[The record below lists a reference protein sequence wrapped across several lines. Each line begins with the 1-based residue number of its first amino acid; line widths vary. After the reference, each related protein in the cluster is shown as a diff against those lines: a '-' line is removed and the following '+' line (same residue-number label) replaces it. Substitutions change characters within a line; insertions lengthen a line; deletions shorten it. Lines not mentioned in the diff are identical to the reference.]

1 MATVHIGRLLGPV
14 GFSRTVA
21 IKKLH
26 PQFAKEPQ
34 FVSMFLD
41 EARLAARIRHPNVV
55 STLDVIALAGELF
68 LVMDYVQGESVARL
82 MVAAR
87 QAGELPPLP
96 ITGAIIV
103 GALEGL
109 HAAHEATSEQGEP
122 LGIVHRDVSPQNILV
137 GTDGVPRI
145 LDFGVAKAA
154 GRVQD
159 TKEGQL
165 KGKLSYMAPEQ
176 IDGVTTRATD
186 IYAASVVLWEMLT
199 GRRLFLADNHLQ
211 TLTNVMA
218 ANPPAPSAFA
228 PNVSPELD
236 LFVLRGLRK
245 DPAERFPTARAMS
258 RALQKVIP
266 IATTG
271 DVGEWVERMVGANL
285 SSRTQK
291 VASIEGRTSD
301 VSLPSE
307 TTARESDGTA
317 PAATQSI
324 LPVGVRDRPVLFVGL
339 AAAIV
344 LGIGTLVG
352 VRLAAPAATPPHA
365 LPIASLPAQPS
376 ATPSARSAPGT
387 AGTPGSS
394 GAWTTT
400 LPSAAPPSVPL
411 TIVPSGAS
419 ADAGAVPA
427 VASPVR
433 SKSDSPARSHSQGS
447 DFSHVMDSRK

>member
-82 MVAAR
+82 MLAAR
-87 QAGELPPLP
+87 QAGDLPPLP

-109 HAAHEATSEQGEP
+109 HAAHEATNEQGQP

-159 TKEGQL
+159 TQEGQL

-176 IDGVTTRATD
+176 IDGETTRSTD

-218 ANPPAPSAFA
+218 GNPPAPSAFS

-245 DPAERFPTARAMS
+245 DPAERFPSARAMS
-258 RALQKVIP
+258 RALQKLIP

-271 DVGEWVERMVGANL
+271 DVGEWVEQMVGANL

-291 VASIEGRTSD
+291 IASIEGRSSD
-301 VSLPSE
+301 VSLPPE
-307 TTARESDGTA
+307 TTASDLEVSA
-317 PAATQSI
+317 PTTATQSL
-324 LPVGVRDRPVLFVGL
+324 LPERVRDKPVLFVSL
-339 AAAIV
+339 AAAII

-352 VRLAAPAATPPHA
+352 VRLATPSTSGAVTPHAASGAVATPTA
-365 LPIASLPAQPS
+365 RATSAAS
-376 ATPSARSAPGT
+376 ATPTAPAPTTSPTPVPQTARPT
-387 AGTPGSS
+387 AALPTE
-394 GAWTTT
+394 TT
-400 LPSAAPPSVPL
+400 
-411 TIVPSGAS
+411 
-419 ADAGAVPA
+419 ADAGAAAPPPLQA
-427 VASPVR
+427 KPDAPSG
-433 SKSDSPARSHSQGS
+433 RSHSQRS

>member
-1 MATVHIGRLLGPV
+1 MRVLGRYALYDEIASGGMATVHIGRLLGPV

-82 MVAAR
+82 MLAAR
-87 QAGELPPLP
+87 QGGELPPLP
-96 ITGAIIV
+96 ITGAIVV

-137 GTDGVPRI
+137 GTDGIPRI

-159 TKEGQL
+159 TQEGQL

-176 IDGVTTRATD
+176 IDGETTRATD

-218 ANPPAPSAFA
+218 GNAPAPSSFS
-228 PNVSPELD
+228 PNVSAELD
-236 LFVLRGLRK
+236 QFVLRGLRK
-245 DPAERFPTARAMS
+245 DPAERFPSARAMS
-258 RALQKVIP
+258 RALQKLIP

-271 DVGEWVERMVGANL
+271 DVGEWVEQMVGANL

-291 VASIEGRTSD
+291 IASIEGRSD
-301 VSLPSE
+301 VMTLPPEATASE
-307 TTARESDGTA
+307 FEGSA
-317 PAATQSI
+317 PATATLS
-324 LPVGVRDRPVLFVGL
+324 LLSERVRERPVLFVSL
-339 AAAIV
+339 AAAAI
-344 LGIGTLVG
+344 LGLGTLVG
-352 VRLAAPAATPPHA
+352 VRLASPTSPSPSASTTAVRVVAAAPKSPPPMAAPSIATPP
-365 LPIASLPAQPS
+365 PA
-376 ATPSARSAPGT
+376 
-387 AGTPGSS
+387 
-394 GAWTTT
+394 
-400 LPSAAPPSVPL
+400 
-411 TIVPSGAS
+411 AS
-419 ADAGAVPA
+419 ADAGAAPSIPA
-427 VASPVR
+427 KPDVASG
-433 SKSDSPARSHSQGS
+433 RSHSQRN

>member
-82 MVAAR
+82 MLAAR
-87 QAGELPPLP
+87 QGGELPPLP
-96 ITGAIIV
+96 ITGAIVV

-159 TKEGQL
+159 TQEGQL

-176 IDGVTTRATD
+176 IDGETTRATD

-218 ANPPAPSAFA
+218 GNAPAPSSFS

-236 LFVLRGLRK
+236 QFVLRGLRK
-245 DPAERFPTARAMS
+245 DPAERFPSARAMS
-258 RALQKVIP
+258 RALQKLIP

-271 DVGEWVERMVGANL
+271 DVGEWVEQMVGANL

-291 VASIEGRTSD
+291 IASIEGRSD
-301 VSLPSE
+301 IMTLPSDALTRE
-307 TTARESDGTA
+307 TELSA
-317 PAATQSI
+317 PATATRSLI
-324 LPVGVRDRPVLFVGL
+324 PERVRERPVLFLSLAAGVVLGVGALVGL
-339 AAAIV
+339 
-344 LGIGTLVG
+344 
-352 VRLAAPAATPPHA
+352 RLA
-365 LPIASLPAQPS
+365 SS
-376 ATPSARSAPGT
+376 ATPVA
-387 AGTPGSS
+387 SS
-394 GAWTTT
+394 PTVPVAVVVPTSTS
-400 LPSAAPPSVPL
+400 PVAAPPVVAPPVAAVPA
-411 TIVPSGAS
+411 TAA
-419 ADAGAVPA
+419 ADAGVAAPVQAKPDLVPGK
-427 VASPVR
+427 VHSPR
-433 SKSDSPARSHSQGS
+433 N
-447 DFSHVMDSRK
+447 DFAHVMDSRK